1 MKEKLFD
8 KENRIYKYYINNLEN
23 LPEGVDFVK
32 SLFELEIINQDKT
45 ENQDLLQIYK
55 ILGFDKFFEF
65 VSAFSSKTIKI
76 PNVEKIKKL
85 LIVAIA
91 YYQTE
96 ILKMSPRDAGKML
109 SDKLGIF
116 NLKQKNIKAMIGSLQ
131 QNIDRLTEETVKQI
145 LARENNEPLKKD
157 F

>member
-8 KENRIYKYYINNLEN
+8 KENRIYKYYINNLED

-45 ENQDLLQIYK
+45 EDQDLLQMYK

-116 NLKQKNIKAMIGSLQ
+116 NLKQKNVKAMIGSLQ

-145 LARENNEPLKKD
+145 LARENNEPPKKD

>member
-45 ENQDLLQIYK
+45 EDQDLLQIYK

>member
-45 ENQDLLQIYK
+45 EDQDLLQMYK

-116 NLKQKNIKAMIGSLQ
+116 NLKQKNVKAMIGSLQ